1 MNLIELKE
9 NEQFLAEKGSKEQF
23 LKLRRLLNELKNR
36 YLPES
41 IVTSING
48 KLEEINAT
56 SLTGKPL
63 QKFLTAKLTDILKQL
78 EKELKLVPKDHFRT
92 QWMVVGMS
100 AFGLPFGVA
109 FGLSLGNL
117 AYLGLGL
124 PFGMAIGIALGTSMD
139 EKAKKEGRQL
149 NLTSEE

>member
-1 MNLIELKE
+1 M
-9 NEQFLAEKGSKEQF
+9 
-23 LKLRRLLNELKNR
+23 
-36 YLPES
+36 
-41 IVTSING
+41 TSING